1 MGRRLTVLMVGAF
14 PFPLGQ
20 GSQVYAASQ
29 LSGLVAR
36 GHRAIVV
43 SYPGPGAPV
52 PGVTHWPTG
61 RMPTAVLRSGPHWTR
76 LPLDLWLVRRVRQ
89 ALKRFPV
96 DVIHAHNVE
105 APILSRLASPGRT
118 GPPVVYDL
126 HTEMAAELPTYANRF
141 EGWWSAVGRGADAWA
156 ARASDAGIAIS
167 AQAQAW
173 FDSRGIPS
181 PRVGPGVDVDDLRRA
196 DGAGFR
202 QRWGLRDEACVVYTG
217 STDAFQD
224 LPILYRAMVDV
235 PARLVVS
242 TQTDPE
248 RVRRSARAH
257 GLNAICVVPGDW
269 ATTRDAI
276 AGCQLAAIPRRAC
289 TGFPIK
295 LLNCLGLGLPTV
307 CAEGSA
313 QDIPGVVRV
322 RGGDPEA
329 LATEL
334 RALLGDSA
342 RRETLST
349 QAWMAVEI
357 EWSVAAAAA
366 RLEQAYLQIL
376 TQRGC
381 V

>member
-29 LSGLVAR
+29 LRGLVAR
-36 GHRAIVV
+36 GHRPIVV
-43 SYPGPGAPV
+43 SYPGPDSPV

-61 RMPTAVLRSGPHWTR
+61 RVPGGVLRSGPHWTR
-76 LPLDLWLVRRVRQ
+76 LPLDLWLIRRVRQ

-126 HTEMAAELPTYANRF
+126 HTEMAAELPTYTNGF
-141 EGWWSAVGRGADAWA
+141 EGWWSVVGRRADALA

-167 AQAQAW
+167 SRAQAW

-181 PRVGPGVDVDDLRRA
+181 HRVGPGVDVDDLRRA
-196 DGAGFR
+196 DGVGFR
-202 QRWGLRDEACVVYTG
+202 QRWELGDEACVVYTG

-235 PARLVVS
+235 PARLVVA
-242 TQTDPE
+242 TRTDPDV
-248 RVRRSARAH
+248 VRRSARAH
-257 GLNAICVVPGDW
+257 GLNDVCVVPGDW
-269 ATTRDAI
+269 VTTRDAI
-276 AGCQLAAIPRRAC
+276 AGAQVAAIPRGDCA
-289 TGFPIK
+289 GFPIK
-295 LLNCLGLGLPTV
+295 LLNSLGLGVPTV

-313 QDIPGVVRV
+313 QDIAGVVPV

-329 LATEL
+329 FACEL
-334 RALLGDSA
+334 RALLGDTA

-349 QAWMAVEI
+349 QAWTAVETQ
-357 EWSVAAAAA
+357 WSVAAAAA

-376 TQRGC
+376 NHRGC